1 MQQLIAYTIIGL
13 TTGAIYAVAAS
24 GLVVTYTTSGIFN
37 FAHGA
42 TGMLAA
48 FTYWQFRYS
57 WGWPAPLALLM
68 VLGIIAPLFGA
79 LVERVVLRNLRDT
92 AEVVKVTVTVGLMVA
107 MIGLA
112 TWLWPPTNRE
122 RFKGFFD
129 GNSVELFG
137 VNVSWHKLIAFGCA
151 VAVAVGLRLVLYRTR
166 LGIAMRAAVDDR
178 NLAELN
184 GARPGF
190 ASMVAWAGSSSLA
203 GLAGILL
210 AAEVGLNV
218 VPLTLL
224 VVSAYSA
231 AIVGRL
237 RSLPWTFV
245 GALIL
250 GLLEAYTLWANGS
263 SWFPREIGGF
273 STSGLRGALPTIFLF
288 VVLIALPQARLRAGV
303 VRIRERAVVPS
314 WSMSLLGTGLLI
326 AFVASLVGLLTRA
339 NTLQLSNG
347 LVLAIAAL
355 SLVPLTGYAG
365 QLSLAPL
372 TFAGL
377 GAVIMAK
384 LPWNG
389 SVLALVVT
397 VAIVAAIGALV
408 ALPALRLQGI
418 YLALATG
425 AFAIMVTTLIFN
437 QSNVFTNGA
446 VDVPPLQIPGLDLAD
461 PTQKAIFLSVA
472 FSILALVVVAVR
484 RSKLGRRMVA
494 MKDSPLAGATIGMN
508 LTGTKLAAFALS
520 AGIAAFA
527 GALNTGKVT
536 ADLYAFDQSLPLVL
550 LVVVGGVSA
559 ISGALFGGVMLGA
572 NALLAAIVPT
582 LSNVTKVLPG
592 LAGISLGRNPDG
604 AVPQIEETFAPV
616 GRHVPS
622 IVLAIVGAVVLR
634 VLTGLEII
642 SNWSFAVGLAVW
654 VLAVVPNLP
663 ALLTGAA
670 TTQRRMA
677 VAVGL
682 AGVMVIAAGLDWGTL
697 LNASGWRLL
706 MIVLIVAVAGPTAR
720 SALDTTVRTP
730 AISPD
735 LAGIDRAFTPA
746 EILEA
751 ERAVGAV
758 R

>member
-48 FTYWQFRYS
+48 FTYWQFRYA
-57 WGWPAPLALLM
+57 WGWPAPLALLL
-68 VLGIIAPLFGA
+68 VLGVIAPLFGA

-92 AEVVKVTVTVGLMVA
+92 AEVVKVTVTVGLTVA

-112 TWLWPPTNRE
+112 TWLWPPANRE

-129 GNSVELFG
+129 GNSVEIFG

-151 VAVAVGLRLVLYRTR
+151 IAVAVGLRLVLYKTR

-190 ASMVAWAGSSSLA
+190 ASMVAWAGSASLA

-210 AAEVGLNV
+210 AAEVGLNI

-288 VVLIALPQARLRAGV
+288 VVLIALPQARLRAGA

-389 SVLALVVT
+389 SVLALLVT

-425 AFAIMVTTLIFN
+425 AFAIMVTVLIFN

-461 PTQKAIFLSVA
+461 PAQKAIFLSVA
-472 FSILALVVVAVR
+472 FSALALVVVTVR
-484 RSKLGRRMVA
+484 RSRLGRRMVA
-494 MKDSPLAGATIGMN
+494 MKDSPLAGATVGMN

-536 ADLYAFDQSLPLVL
+536 ADLYSFDQSLPLVL

-559 ISGALFGGVMLGA
+559 ISGALFGGVLLGA
-572 NALLAAIVPT
+572 NALLATIVPT

-604 AVPQIEETFAPV
+604 AVPQIEENFAPV
-616 GRHVPS
+616 GRHLPS
-622 IVLAIVGAVVLR
+622 IVIAIAGAVVLR
-634 VLTGLEII
+634 LLTGLGVIG
-642 SNWSFAVGLAVW
+642 NWSFAVGLAVW

-663 ALLTGAA
+663 ALLAGSAELG
-670 TTQRRMA
+670 RRF
-677 VAVGL
+677 AVGMGL
-682 AGVMVIAAGLDWGTL
+682 LGVMGVAAGLDWATL

-706 MIVLIVAVAGPTAR
+706 MIVVIVAVAGPAAR

-730 AISPD
+730 AVSPD
-735 LAGIDRAFTPA
+735 LIGIDRPFTPA